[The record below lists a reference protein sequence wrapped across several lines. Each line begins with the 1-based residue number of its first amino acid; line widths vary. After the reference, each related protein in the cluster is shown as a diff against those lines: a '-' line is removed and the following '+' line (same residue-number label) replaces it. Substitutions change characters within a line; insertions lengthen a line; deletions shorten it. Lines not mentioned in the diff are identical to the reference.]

1 MQTPLSDEPA
11 DDSADDEDKDCAD
24 FTELL
29 EDPWT
34 FSDDES
40 AELELDDCAT
50 FSEEDS
56 ASFSELE
63 LTDFSELELAEI
75 FAELLNGFADS

>member
-1 MQTPLSDEPA
+1 VQTPLSD
-11 DDSADDEDKDCAD
+11 DSAGFSEEEDC
-24 FTELL
+24 TG
-29 EDPWT
+29 
-34 FSDDES
+34 FS
-40 AELELDDCAT
+40 ELELDDCAT

-63 LTDFSELELAEI
+63 LSDFTELELAEI